1 MLISRASRVLIVFV
15 AMYLSACG
23 GGGGDSSTSPKSS
36 APMVTLT
43 ANRTSIVTGQSVA
56 LSWSTANATACSASS
71 AWSGTK
77 ATSGSESVT
86 VDEAG
91 TASYTLTCE
100 NTSGSAARTVT
111 ITAAAA
117 VVSGKLFGPDGVTP
131 VAGATV
137 YAASATTLNALRPNR
152 KAAPTAS
159 DCAPPTS
166 AKLAFAC
173 TAVDGSFSFTVN
185 SLSSDTFSLVA
196 EKGMF
201 RLTQTVA
208 ASVATAAGNLKLP
221 KDVAD
226 GAPRMAFVTGNYGA
240 AELVLAKLGLATLDL
255 AAGKI
260 DISTAAFSMF
270 DGTITLQAGP
280 PRYDLPD
287 VSTLFDVDGATSLP
301 KLHGFDI
308 IVVDSSAKTTV
319 LDSASNRDALRAYV
333 ENGGVLFVIDR
344 SIDFVEQPMPEY
356 LLPLGETDT
365 NPQTPSAYYS
375 GLGGPMDISIA
386 ASTDDALLAPWLQG
400 VSCLGGNCLNSDGTI
415 RLDRF
420 DTVWVVLEGAHSAHV
435 ADVFATTRGMVAL
448 TAGTQER
455 PLSVVFRLG
464 EGQVIY
470 SSYGSVL
477 DSEPSTGLHP
487 QERVLQYLLLAAG
500 E

>member
-185 SLSSDTFSLVA
+185 SLSSDTFSLVD
-196 EKGMF
+196 EK
-201 RLTQTVA
+201 
-208 ASVATAAGNLKLP
+208 
-221 KDVAD
+221 
-226 GAPRMAFVTGNYGA
+226 
-240 AELVLAKLGLATLDL
+240 
-255 AAGKI
+255 
-260 DISTAAFSMF
+260 
-270 DGTITLQAGP
+270 
-280 PRYDLPD
+280 
-287 VSTLFDVDGATSLP
+287 
-301 KLHGFDI
+301 
-308 IVVDSSAKTTV
+308 
-319 LDSASNRDALRAYV
+319 
-333 ENGGVLFVIDR
+333 
-344 SIDFVEQPMPEY
+344 
-356 LLPLGETDT
+356 
-365 NPQTPSAYYS
+365 
-375 GLGGPMDISIA
+375 
-386 ASTDDALLAPWLQG
+386 
-400 VSCLGGNCLNSDGTI
+400 
-415 RLDRF
+415 
-420 DTVWVVLEGAHSAHV
+420 
-435 ADVFATTRGMVAL
+435 
-448 TAGTQER
+448 
-455 PLSVVFRLG
+455 
-464 EGQVIY
+464 
-470 SSYGSVL
+470 
-477 DSEPSTGLHP
+477 
-487 QERVLQYLLLAAG
+487 
-500 E
+500 